1 MIKLKSSEQDSKIM
15 SMNEET
21 QQILFNLRNENNDL
35 KLKIKNLNKQ
45 FDNKCEQ
52 VVQCENETKMLK
64 KSFVEQLKQD
74 EMNLND
80 LRSQLKELTSSSE
93 RRIIDLEANISQLC
107 STIANYEN
115 NANLNSNINIKNTLN
130 SSLVNR

>member
-64 KSFVEQLKQD
+64 KSFDEQLKQD